1 MVKKKLG
8 GGGVCTHPWNPP
20 PPLYAIVRILLDLS
34 LPPLC
39 VRTIWMT
46 PRVNLVLC
54 FKIVCL
60 KLNFVHK
67 LTQNPMVMFTFP
79 VFDWKYTFWAYF
91 VQKIKDVNYLLKN
104 LLTRLIWISK
114 IQCSLSHFF
123 QFLNRN
129 TSFGQI
135 WSKESK
141 YLVYLKLGT

>member
-1 MVKKKLG
+1 MYKKNWAKKRQVLRLCGQKKIG
-8 GGGVCTHPWNPP
+8 GGGVCTQPWNPP

-114 IQCSLSHFF
+114 IQCSLSLFF

-129 TSFGQI
+129 NSFG
-135 WSKESK
+135 
-141 YLVYLKLGT
+141 